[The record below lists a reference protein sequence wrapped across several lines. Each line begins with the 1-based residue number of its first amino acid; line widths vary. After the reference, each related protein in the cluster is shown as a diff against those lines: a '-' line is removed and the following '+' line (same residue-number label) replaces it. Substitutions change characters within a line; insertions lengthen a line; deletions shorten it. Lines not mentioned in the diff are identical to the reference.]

1 MINQTSL
8 QQVIICSLLCLI
20 TVNANA
26 SLIIRPAPADEHSH
40 NRRAG
45 KTFSLYGHKDST
57 VQMITPD
64 LKTHQLK
71 AINGKL
77 NFKPTGKDNYHV
89 LIAKREHN
97 KVNETAIRYVY
108 SFGKPT
114 GKSPSEL
121 TAFNKSELEIIP
133 APLPR
138 EHWHYKA
145 GSQATFIV
153 HFNGVPLPS
162 ANVSLSTSNASLLS
176 STTDTQ
182 GRVAFK
188 LPDDFKQTL
197 AGNRANKPAELLLHV
212 KHHDKQN
219 QYSTWLSADYRV
231 NPAHWRDTNLG
242 VMIAGSGF
250 IFGVLLTGLGFRAK
264 HAEKNKNRKVK

>member
-1 MINQTSL
+1 MTNLIKL
-8 QQVIICSLLCLI
+8 QQIIIYSLLCFI
-20 TVNANA
+20 TINANA
-26 SLIIRPAPADEHSH
+26 SLIIRPVPIDEHNH

-45 KTFSLYGHKDST
+45 KIFSLYGHEGST
-57 VQMITPD
+57 VQMIAPD
-64 LKTHQLK
+64 LQVQQLK
-71 AINGKL
+71 PVNGKL

-97 KVNETAIRYVY
+97 KVYETAIRYVY

-121 TAFNKSELEIIP
+121 TAFSKSELEIIP
-133 APLPR
+133 DPLPR

-145 GSQATFIV
+145 GAQATFIV
-153 HFNGVPLPS
+153 HFDGVPLPS
-162 ANVSLSTSNASLLS
+162 ADVSLSTSNASLLS

-182 GRVAFK
+182 GRVVFK

-212 KHHDKQN
+212 KHHDNQK

-242 VMIAGSGF
+242 VVIAGGGF
-250 IFGVLLTGLGFRAK
+250 IFGVLLTGLGFRTK
-264 HAEKNKNRKVK
+264 HSEKNKIRGGK